1 MHTSGQ
7 EQRGAGALE
16 VVEAN
21 VALPDEHFGSDA
33 GRHRDPS
40 SRSARVYAI
49 NRTSIAPSGSSR
61 IAKASA
67 VVAIGVGR
75 RSVGGG
81 NGAR

>member
-33 GRHRDPS
+33 GRHRS
-40 SRSARVYAI
+40 FF
-49 NRTSIAPSGSSR
+49 T
-61 IAKASA
+61 
-67 VVAIGVGR
+67 IGPR
-75 RSVGGG
+75 LRD
-81 NGAR
+81 